1 MTQPSQITTSLK
13 KSTSQRRQNE
23 EPNRT
28 KHRSISSSLGYN
40 LKLLARLPLNPW
52 LNRRWRIWLRNSEAV
67 SAGDFAA
74 WAVAVVS
81 ILGGMATYTQF
92 MIKHYLSEL
101 KPNGGGSIKD
111 QVNRLEARVDTI
123 IELLGK

>member
-1 MTQPSQITTSLK
+1 M
-13 KSTSQRRQNE
+13 
-23 EPNRT
+23 
-28 KHRSISSSLGYN
+28 
-40 LKLLARLPLNPW
+40 
-52 LNRRWRIWLRNSEAV
+52 
-67 SAGDFAA
+67 SAQDLAA
-74 WAVAVVS
+74 WAVAVVTV
-81 ILGGMATYTQF
+81 LGGVAAYVQF